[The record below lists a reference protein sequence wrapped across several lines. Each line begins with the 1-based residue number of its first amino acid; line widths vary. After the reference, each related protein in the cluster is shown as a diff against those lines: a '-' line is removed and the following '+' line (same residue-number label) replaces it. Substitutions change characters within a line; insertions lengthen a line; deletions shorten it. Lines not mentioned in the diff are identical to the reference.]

1 MKFRKRTR
9 SSLASL
15 GKLFNSLLPLYYQ
28 IAFVGE
34 LRCVYVGRRK
44 GEVIQEQSIIGK
56 GGRVETA
63 YRFLSSLFLKSL

>member
-1 MKFRKRTR
+1 M
-9 SSLASL
+9 
-15 GKLFNSLLPLYYQ
+15 
-28 IAFVGE
+28 
-34 LRCVYVGRRK
+34 GRRK